1 MYHKIHLTLVINSCV
16 KRKYNR
22 SSIHLRGNSM
32 PIAQCEQ
39 GPDRLSQSGIALLQ
53 AKPFLWRTTFV
64 IRSTKNVSHSMQKGN
79 SEKCPIATTNKLA
92 GSFRYV
98 LLLLTLGVEPYRLP
112 EREKSCFPD
121 APYLKS
127 CRLRFFK
134 SHYFYIH
141 FVRH

>member
-1 MYHKIHLTLVINSCV
+1 MCHKIHLALVINNCV
-16 KRKYNR
+16 KWKYNR
-22 SSIHLRGNSM
+22 SSIHLRGHADCTMRIGSRP
-32 PIAQCEQ
+32 PILVRNRRPA
-39 GPDRLSQSGIALLQ
+39 GKTFFSA
-53 AKPFLWRTTFV
+53 TFV
-64 IRSTKNVSHSMQKGN
+64 IRSTKNVSYSMQKGN

-98 LLLLTLGVEPYRLP
+98 LPLLTVGWKLYRLP

-127 CRLRFFK
+127 CRPRFFK
-134 SHYFYIH
+134 SHYVYIH